1 MPILIRVNIAHIYQ
15 KLSLLLDNANR
26 FNENKI
32 TKNKNICI
40 SSDYQN
46 EKLIFNSHRETEPAQ
61 ISFSATAMFENT
73 TDNFAIELCA
83 EQLSDL
89 IIKLKSDDDIQL
101 EVFIEQK
108 TIKFHVLAK
117 QERDLFTPD
126 FGYYRLEKNTQ
137 YEIYFEQLLN
147 SYHYDFYFGKDT
159 QAISTTTLTKSDAE
173 MLEKI
178 HAFRKDSSSRLRTHA
193 VVLST
198 NVEGFS
204 VYTSYV
210 YSMLSDEPANQ
221 NARIVISD
229 ESAKALYIIAK
240 RLLISSANKAT
251 VTFFANSII
260 FSAFGFKARFNSLPA
275 EYTPRKASIP
285 SFSKHSFIMPAST
298 LTQALLDVDISKSKI
313 TDMIS
318 ILCTNAEIKLIFFN
332 GKASA
337 TFIAKHNSTINSN
350 SEAITTQVSRK
361 ILSNAV
367 ALFNDNE
374 CLILTEIS
382 ELTHGE
388 IGLSNKKKTKYV
400 LIPVE

>member
-1 MPILIRVNIAHIYQ
+1 MPILIRANIAHIYH
-15 KLSLLLDNANR
+15 KLALLLDNANR

-89 IIKLKSDDDIQL
+89 LIKLKSDDDIQL

-137 YEIYFEQLLN
+137 YEIFFEQLVN

-173 MLEKI
+173 TLEKI
-178 HAFRKDSSSRLRTHA
+178 HAFRKDSSSKLQIHA
-193 VVLST
+193 VVLNS
-198 NVEGFS
+198 NAQGLA
-204 VYTSYV
+204 VYTSYI
-210 YSMLSDEPANQ
+210 YSMLSDVPADQ
-221 NARIVISD
+221 NALIVLSD

-240 RLLISSANKAT
+240 RLLISSADNAT
-251 VTFFANSII
+251 ITFLANSIV
-260 FSAFGFKARFNSLPA
+260 FSAFGFNARFNSLPA
-275 EYTPRKASIP
+275 ENTPRKASIP
-285 SFSKHSFIMPAST
+285 SFSKHSFIMPVRT
-298 LTQALLDVDISKSKI
+298 LTQALIDVDISKSKI
-313 TDMIS
+313 NDMIS
-318 ILCTNAEIKLIFFN
+318 ILCTNTEIKLIFFN

-337 TFIAKHNSTINSN
+337 TFTAKHNSIANSN
-350 SEAITTQVSRK
+350 SEVITTQVSRK

-374 CLILTEIS
+374 RLVLTEIS
-382 ELTHGE
+382 EHTYGE
-388 IGLSNKKKTKYV
+388 IGLSNEQKSKYV
-400 LIPVE
+400 LIPTE